1 MSQGGYLLL
10 STVAFFLTGI
20 GLYAVDRKLTV
31 AFRRFLHEWTSPES
45 EPFPE
50 SKRKGLVYGQK
61 ARQRFAVAGA
71 ISLIQT
77 LIAVK
82 SLEYNP
88 LYELMT
94 LLIESPIMVLGT
106 YLGDRAGRLFSRADP
121 VFDAID
127 RIDAGETSAGE
138 EAQELVRGLAGRM
151 RGKDAAKSATEKAE
165 PADKREPA
173 AEPAARPAEEPP
185 PSEEP
190 DEDPREL
197 MRKYTGD

>member
-31 AFRRFLHEWTSPES
+31 AFRRFLHGWTSPES

-50 SKRKGLVYGQK
+50 SKKKGLVYGQR

-71 ISLIQT
+71 ISLVQT
-77 LIAVK
+77 LVAVK

-94 LLIESPIMVLGT
+94 LLIESPIMVFGT

-127 RIDAGETSAGE
+127 RIEAGETSAGE
-138 EAQELVRGLAGRM
+138 EAQELVRGLAGRF
-151 RGKDAAKSATEKAE
+151 REKDAARADAEQAEPPAE
-165 PADKREPA
+165 PAP
-173 AEPAARPAEEPP
+173 RPAEEPP

-190 DEDPREL
+190 EEDPREL
-197 MRKYTGD
+197 MRKYTGG